1 MLKKKLTKKQLE
13 VMKIF
18 WAAQNPLSA
27 SEIAELYP
35 SLNLNTVRSAISF
48 LLKNEYIKTEDVIL
62 NKRALTRTYSAVISA
77 DEYVAENF
85 SDSSHGIF
93 SKAIFSNF
101 VKQEN
106 DPKIIAELKNILEMR
121 EEELKEKK

>member
-18 WAAQNPLSA
+18 WAAQSPLSA
-27 SEIAELYP
+27 SEVAELYP

>member
-27 SEIAELYP
+27 SEVAELYP